1 MTVGYPRVKE
11 IIEQDLGSAL
21 IYLNSH
27 VGDFKNPDIRRY
39 LDKYLRGSNGYDA
52 MNRVKVL
59 KLLWDAIGSE
69 FGGRHA
75 LYERNY
81 GGNHEA
87 IRTEILEA
95 QEATGLTETYRHLV
109 EQCLSEYDLNGW
121 TVPDL
126 VNSDDI
132 SIHRQKLT
140 PEVNPLSKTA

>member
-1 MTVGYPRVKE
+1 
-11 IIEQDLGSAL
+11 
-21 IYLNSH
+21 
-27 VGDFKNPDIRRY
+27 
-39 LDKYLRGSNGYDA
+39 

-75 LYERNY
+75 LYESNY